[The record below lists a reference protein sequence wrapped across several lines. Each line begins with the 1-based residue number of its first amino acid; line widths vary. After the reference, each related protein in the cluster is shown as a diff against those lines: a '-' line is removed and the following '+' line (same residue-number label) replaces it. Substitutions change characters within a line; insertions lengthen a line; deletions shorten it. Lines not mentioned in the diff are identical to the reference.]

1 MVNIGVGLMMLAL
14 GLWGMS
20 AWWWSVTEVLR
31 GVAPILL
38 IIIGPIAI
46 GAGMTRLREQ
56 KFQNPVEPNGLEEIG
71 GLD

>member
-1 MVNIGVGLMMLAL
+1 MVNIGVGLVMLAL

-31 GVAPILL
+31 GVVPILL

-56 KFQNPVEPNGLEEIG
+56 KSLNPVEPNGLDEING
-71 GLD
+71 